1 MSTEFTVSDTVP
13 APPQDLYDAWL
24 DSAGHAAMTG
34 AAAHASAAVG
44 GAFDAWDGYISGTN
58 LELGPGLRIVQ
69 AWRTQ
74 QFEAQADASRIEV
87 TFEEAAGGAR
97 VTIRHSGIP
106 DGQPDYEQGWVD
118 HYLEPMKRHYGPPSP

>member
-1 MSTEFTVSDTVP
+1 MSIEFTVSDIVP

-24 DSAGHAAMTG
+24 DSEGHTAMTG
-34 AAAHASAAVG
+34 GAAHVSAEAG
-44 GAFDAWDGYISGTN
+44 GSFDAWDGYISGTN

-74 QFEAQADASRIEV
+74 QFEKQHDDSRLEV

-97 VTIRHSGIP
+97 VTVRHTSIP

-118 HYLEPMKRHYGPPSP
+118 HYFEPMKRHYGE

>member
-1 MSTEFTVSDTVP
+1 MSIEFTVSDTIP

-24 DSAGHAAMTG
+24 DTDGHAAMTG
-34 AAAHASAAVG
+34 AAAHASAEAG
-44 GAFDAWDGYISGTN
+44 GTFDAWDGYISGTN

-74 QFEAQADASRIEV
+74 QFEGDAEDSRIEV
-87 TFEEAAGGAR
+87 TFEEAADGTR

-118 HYLEPMKRHYGPPSP
+118 HYLEPMKRHYGGAG